1 MIEHLI
7 NDHYF
12 QNTII
17 IEIYKMKS
25 STDVIIIEDNELLR
39 DSLKEAINKSSSIRC
54 ESIFSS
60 GEAALDII
68 EKEELVPDIILLDIG
83 LPGINGIEMIP
94 ELRKLTPSS
103 KIIIITIHDDDEN
116 VFNAICAGASGYLLK
131 DLSADRIVTSIDEV
145 MNGGAPMNSHIAKKV
160 LSMFR
165 DQNVKSNG
173 YSLSER
179 EREILSLLVEGLSKK
194 QIADK
199 IFLSHHT
206 VDSHIRNI
214 YAKLEV
220 HSRSSA
226 ISKAIREKLLLK
238 NKI

>member
-1 MIEHLI
+1 MI
-7 NDHYF
+7 N
-12 QNTII
+12 
-17 IEIYKMKS
+17 K
-25 STDVIIIEDNELLR
+25 TDVIIIEDNDLLR
-39 DSLKEAINKSSSIRC
+39 DSLKEAINKSSDINC
-54 ESIFSS
+54 KNTFNS
-60 GEAALDII
+60 GEAALEFI
-68 EKEELVPDIILLDIG
+68 EKEELVPHIILLDIG
-83 LPGINGIEMIP
+83 LPGMSGVELIP
-94 ELRKLTPSS
+94 ELKKLSPSS
-103 KIIIITIHDDDEN
+103 KIIIITVHDDDEN

-131 DLSADRIVTSIDEV
+131 DLSAEQIVRSINEV

-165 DQNVKSNG
+165 DQNVKSDG

-179 EREILSLLVEGLSKK
+179 EKEILSLLVDGLSKK
-194 QIADK
+194 QIAEK

-226 ISKAIREKLLLK
+226 ISKAIREKLL
-238 NKI
+238 

>member
-1 MIEHLI
+1 MP
-7 NDHYF
+7 N
-12 QNTII
+12 
-17 IEIYKMKS
+17 K
-25 STDVIIIEDNELLR
+25 TDVIIIEDNELLR
-39 DSLKEAINKSSSIRC
+39 DSLKEAINKSSSIVC
-54 ESIFSS
+54 NHSFGS
-60 GEAALDII
+60 GETALGFIK
-68 EKEELVPDIILLDIG
+68 KEELVPDIILLDIG
-83 LPGINGIEMIP
+83 LPGLSGIELIP
-94 ELRKLTPSS
+94 ELKRLTPSS

-131 DLSADRIVTSIDEV
+131 DLSSDKIVMSISEV

-160 LSMFR
+160 LNMFR

-179 EREILSLLVEGLSKK
+179 EKGILSLLVEGLNKK
-194 QIADK
+194 QIAEK

-226 ISKAIREKLLLK
+226 ISKAIREKLL
-238 NKI
+238 

>member
-1 MIEHLI
+1 MPDSIE
-7 NDHYF
+7 
-12 QNTII
+12 
-17 IEIYKMKS
+17 
-25 STDVIIIEDNELLR
+25 VIIIEDNELLR

-54 ESIFSS
+54 NRTFSS

-83 LPGINGIEMIP
+83 LPGMNGIEMIP

-103 KIIIITIHDDDEN
+103 KIIIITVHDDDEN

-131 DLSADRIVTSIDEV
+131 DLSSDRIVASINEV
-145 MNGGAPMNSHIAKKV
+145 MSGGAPMNSHIAKKV
-160 LSMFR
+160 LNMFR
-165 DQNVKSNG
+165 DLNVKSNG

-199 IFLSHHT
+199 IYLSHHT

-226 ISKAIREKLLLK
+226 ISKAIREKLL
-238 NKI
+238 

>member
-1 MIEHLI
+1 
-7 NDHYF
+7 
-12 QNTII
+12 
-17 IEIYKMKS
+17 MKS

-39 DSLKEAINKSSSIRC
+39 DSFKEAINKSSSIRC
-54 ESIFSS
+54 ENTFSS

-68 EKEELVPDIILLDIG
+68 EKKELVPDIILLDIG
-83 LPGINGIEMIP
+83 LPGMNGIEMIP

-103 KIIIITIHDDDEN
+103 KIIIITVHDDDEN

-131 DLSADRIVTSIDEV
+131 DLSADRIVNSINEV

-160 LSMFR
+160 LNMFR
-165 DQNVKSNG
+165 DQNIKSDG
-173 YSLSER
+173 YDLSER
-179 EREILSLLVEGLSKK
+179 EKEILSLLIEGLSKK

-226 ISKAIREKLLLK
+226 ISKAIREKLL
-238 NKI
+238 